1 MPTFTPGNSTR
12 GISIAYWPGK
22 KAASRKGRRQRSR
35 RSLQDCLPCW
45 TRLHRRLRTEPAA
58 LELRLIRNGSERDER
73 RGYADRMVYEINV
86 DGKPHRVEL
95 EKVDG
100 RWECRLDGREV
111 KIDAVI
117 PRRDVLSLL
126 VDGRAYEIKREQ
138 TATDLH
144 MWVGN
149 ARFAVE
155 LRDPRSLRS
164 RRAGSGDAE
173 GPKKLVAPMPG
184 RIVRVLVDEKAE
196 VAAGQGIIV
205 VEAMK
210 MQNEI
215 KSPKKGTVQKVLAV
229 PGAAVNAGDVL
240 AIVE

>member
-1 MPTFTPGNSTR
+1 M
-12 GISIAYWPGK
+12 I
-22 KAASRKGRRQRSR
+22 
-35 RSLQDCLPCW
+35 
-45 TRLHRRLRTEPAA
+45 
-58 LELRLIRNGSERDER
+58 
-73 RGYADRMVYEINV
+73 YEVNV
-86 DGKPHRVEL
+86 DGKLHRLEL
-95 EKVDG
+95 EKADG
-100 RWECRLDGREV
+100 SWECRLDGHEI

-155 LRDPRSLRS
+155 LRDPRSLRW
-164 RRAGSGDAE
+164 RRVSGGDDQ
-173 GPKKLVAPMPG
+173 GPRKLVAPMPG
-184 RIVRVLVDEKAE
+184 RIVRVLVDERAE
-196 VAAGQGIIV
+196 VAMGQGIVV

-215 KSPKKGTVQKVLAV
+215 KSPKKGTVQKILAV